1 MLQVI
6 ATLITVQLIGLSAFP
21 IVMRAF
27 PLLSDRGWAI
37 SKALGMLLISTGM
50 WLLSY
55 VHLFPN
61 TMGSWWIVWIVLT
74 FVSAWLFRKDFPTFI
89 KTLKRRWKIIV
100 SIESIFLVFFLM
112 FLSLR
117 IFDPASSG
125 TEKPMDMM
133 MLSAVTSAQYAPPQ
147 DLWLAGE
154 PIAYYYF
161 GYWIYGGLGTMSG
174 VPPYISF
181 NISLALAAGLAASI
195 IAALV
200 CTLVRR
206 DGATNKASLVC
217 GVLSA
222 ALLLLVSNLSGLW
235 TILDI
240 TRLAPNKV
248 LDWYHGF
255 AYQRVNE
262 IVVWRP
268 DDFWWW
274 WNSSRITNSYDAG
287 GNGLDFTIQEFPYF
301 SFLLGDLHPHLMSIP
316 FVLTGLTVITS
327 LFMANRFLSFRSLKT
342 NLSSVL
348 LISLAIGSSGFINF
362 WDIGLLLLL
371 TSCLLVAGWV
381 GIRSYNLG
389 SLWKYGSPILVIW
402 IIGIV
407 IFSPFYLGTAESQV
421 QWPPIAPVEHG
432 SRLIHFA
439 SIWSI
444 LLIIAA
450 PVVLLVSFK
459 FVRVVWAKFRRVT
472 TLSHGEKNLMW
483 RPAWL
488 IALMS
493 VVIPWFLWAFT
504 HIRFNESSEFS
515 DIFLRL
521 PVTGSL
527 GLLTVIMVAVTL
539 TRSRRGADDGAHYVM
554 LLGSVAMYLLFAA
567 ELFFVH
573 DLFGNRM
580 NTVFKF
586 YYQAWILL
594 SVVGGYGAYVWWK
607 HGSQLKGPAQAISTA
622 SLLLV
627 LVLAFSSIYFS
638 VASSVTK
645 TTASTLGPSLDSMK
659 FLEQRNQ
666 DEKEAIIQVGKIAE
680 THDILVESVGESY
693 SDHGRIA
700 GYSGVPGLLGW
711 KGHQIQWH
719 GDDAL
724 FIDREEDIETIYT
737 TNDYSELNRLL
748 DKYSVTMVVVGPREK
763 STYGNIDMSL
773 FDTLGERV
781 IESGTYTIFKIDQ

>member
-37 SKALGMLLISTGM
+37 SKALGILLISTGM

-55 VHLFPN
+55 VHLLPN
-61 TMGSWWIVWIVLT
+61 TMASWWIVWFVLT
-74 FVSAWLFRKDFPTFI
+74 FVGAWFFRQDFPRFK
-89 KTLKRRWKIIV
+89 KTLKRRWRIIV

-117 IFDPASSG
+117 AFDPASSG

-133 MLSAVTSAQYAPPQ
+133 MLTAVTSTQYAPPQ

-161 GYWIYGGLGTMSG
+161 GYWIYGGVGTMSG
-174 VPPYISF
+174 VPPFISF

-195 IAALV
+195 VAALV

-206 DGATNKASLVC
+206 DGATNKASLLC
-217 GVLSA
+217 GALSA
-222 ALLLLVSNLSGLW
+222 ILLLLVSNLSGLW
-235 TILDI
+235 TLLDI
-240 TRLAPNKV
+240 TRLAPNKL

-255 AYQRVNE
+255 AYQRVND

-287 GNGLDFTIQEFPYF
+287 GNSLDITIQEFPYF

-316 FVLTGLTVITS
+316 FVLTGLTVITC
-327 LFMANRFLSFRSLKT
+327 LFMATRYLSFRSLKN
-342 NLSSVL
+342 NLSAVL
-348 LISLAIGSSGFINF
+348 LVALAVGSSGFINF

-371 TSCLLVAGWV
+371 TICLLVAGWV
-381 GIRSYNLG
+381 GVRSYSVR
-389 SLWKYGSPILVIW
+389 SLWRFGSPIGLIW

-407 IFSPFYLGTAESQV
+407 IFSPFYFGTAESQI
-421 QWPPIAPVEHG
+421 QWPPIAPVEYG
-432 SRLIHFA
+432 SRLIHFG
-439 SIWSI
+439 SIWLI
-444 LLIIAA
+444 LLIITA
-450 PVVLLVSFK
+450 PVVLLLALK
-459 FVRVVWAKFRRVT
+459 FLRVLQSKFRGVAT
-472 TLSHGEKNLMW
+472 VSHNEENLIW

-488 IALMS
+488 IALML
-493 VVIPWFLWAFT
+493 VVIPWFLWAVT
-504 HIRFNESSEFS
+504 HIWFNEKSEFS
-515 DIFLRL
+515 DIFLRS

-527 GLLTVIMVAVTL
+527 GLVTVIMVAVTL
-539 TRSRRGADDGAHYVM
+539 TRSRRGADDGSHYIM
-554 LLGSVAMYLLFAA
+554 LLAAVAIYLLFAA

-594 SVVGGYGAYVWWK
+594 SVAGGYGAYVWWR
-607 HGSQLKGPAQAISTA
+607 QGPRLTGLMQTINRA

-627 LVLAFSSIYFS
+627 FVLIFSSIYFS
-638 VASSVTK
+638 LSSSVTK
-645 TTASTLGPSLDSMK
+645 TSSSRLGPSLDSMK
-659 FLEQRNQ
+659 FLEKRNQ
-666 DEKEAIIQVGKIAE
+666 DEKETIFQIRKMAE
-680 THDILVESVGESY
+680 TEDILVESIGESY

-711 KGHQIQWH
+711 KGHELQWH

-724 FIDREEDIETIYT
+724 FIDREEDVETIYT
-737 TNDYSELNRLL
+737 TTEYSELNRLI
-748 DKYSVTMVVVGPREK
+748 DKYSLTMVVVGPREK
-763 STYGNIDMSL
+763 SAYGDIDMSL

-781 IESGTYTIFKIDQ
+781 IESGSYTIFKIDQ